1 MADDGDFAFSDDEQ
15 EEEIDPATLCPEL
28 YSAVQK
34 NDLDKCM
41 EFIEMEVPVDYLP
54 EASDENNNKP
64 CTWTM
69 LHWAAFHGNVALT
82 SALLDSGANSDYK
95 EARMSVQLRAQAG
108 RTKSTAPFAVCMNTP
123 LHLAATKGHLRVCW
137 TLLQAKYSVDDVDNV
152 GNTPLHLAAA
162 HKNKAVLNCLI
173 EHASLAHK
181 KNNFQ
186 NKAIDLCTEKGCRAL
201 LKSAMSKPVLGDAER
216 EEVQQKHLDDLVDY
230 EESIQ
235 SVDMDSESV
244 NIEELE
250 EKLRSGIEFGV
261 SAEVA
266 ELGENL
272 IKELRLEQKLKKQ
285 ISDLKE
291 NAPIITQTLY
301 CDYVNSLEETV
312 AEVQK
317 LIDPEGEGRGLAD
330 MVKTGVALCKTAHAE
345 YWLCVATKSVSGV
358 ECATEA
364 TVKLMGRLKESIAKA
379 GMNEANEDLIS
390 AGTKVHSRLTN
401 EVELLRAKES
411 FPAVKLPPSDPE
423 EMSSKELKE
432 YWLEDNPDEP
442 VDIGKLEETREWP
455 LPPEDTGEY
464 IWIPSVAY
472 GNLKTACDRLEVALS
487 EGEKN
492 EANADLVE
500 EAKKIYD
507 EKMVDARLL
516 EGKNDDDK
524 GVAIAAAE
532 KLAKKLKKKKKK

>member
-1 MADDGDFAFSDDEQ
+1 MATDDDFAFSDEE
-15 EEEIDPATLCPEL
+15 EEEIDPATLCPDL

-34 NDLDKCM
+34 NDTDKSM
-41 EFIEMEVPVDYLP
+41 EFLEMEVPVDFLP

-82 SALLDSGANSDYK
+82 SALLENDANADYK
-95 EARMSVQLRAQAG
+95 EAKMSAKLRAQAG
-108 RTKSTAPFAVCMNTP
+108 RAETAPFAVCMNTP

-137 TLLQAKYSVDDVDNV
+137 TLIQASYSVDDLDNV

-186 NKAIDLCTEKGCRAL
+186 NKAIDLCTDKECRAL
-201 LKSAMSKPVLGDAER
+201 LKAAMSRPVLSEVER
-216 EEVQQKHLDDLVDY
+216 EEVQNKHLDELVDY

-235 SVDMDSESV
+235 SVDMDSKNI

-250 EKLRSGIEFGV
+250 EKLRSGIEFGI
-261 SAEVA
+261 SSEVA

-285 ISDLKE
+285 INDLKE

-312 AEVQK
+312 SEVQK
-317 LIDPEGEGRGLAD
+317 LVDPESPDSSALSE
-330 MVKTGVALCKTAHAE
+330 MVETAKALCKTAHSE
-345 YWLCVATKSVSGV
+345 YWLQVATKSVSDV

-390 AGTKVHSRLTN
+390 AGTKVHSRLTS

-411 FPAVKLPPSDPE
+411 FPTVKLPPSDPE

-432 YWLEDNPDEP
+432 YWVEDDPEKPIN
-442 VDIGKLEETREWP
+442 IGKIQETREWP
-455 LPPEDTGEY
+455 LPPEDTGVY
-464 IWIPSVAY
+464 DWIPSVAY
-472 GNLKTACDRLEVALS
+472 SSLKSACDRLSAALTSGGSVGANPSLLS
-487 EGEKN
+487 EATDALNLKTVDVKILEQKN
-492 EANADLVE
+492 EE
-500 EAKKIYD
+500 
-507 EKMVDARLL
+507 
-516 EGKNDDDK
+516 DK
-524 GVAIAAAE
+524 ATAVAAAE
-532 KLAKKLKKKKKK
+532 KMAKKLKKKKKK